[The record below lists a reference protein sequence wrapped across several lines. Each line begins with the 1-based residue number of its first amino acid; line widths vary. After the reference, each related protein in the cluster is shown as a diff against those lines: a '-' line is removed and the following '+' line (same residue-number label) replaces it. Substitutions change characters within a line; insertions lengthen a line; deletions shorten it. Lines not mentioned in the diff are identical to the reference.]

1 MRLSWGGGG
10 ERGSG
15 ETVEIF
21 GFDVAFVWEGGG
33 GDGLVVSWWGLTSG
47 GEGAVGTFAEVDG
60 VGVEECCEVEL
71 LPSCEYKEYGLR

>member
-1 MRLSWGGGG
+1 MGLSWSGGGKWC
-10 ERGSG
+10 SG

-33 GDGLVVSWWGLTSG
+33 GDGLVVGWRGLTGG

-60 VGVEECCEVEL
+60 VRVEECCEVEL
-71 LPSCEYKEYGLR
+71 LSSCK